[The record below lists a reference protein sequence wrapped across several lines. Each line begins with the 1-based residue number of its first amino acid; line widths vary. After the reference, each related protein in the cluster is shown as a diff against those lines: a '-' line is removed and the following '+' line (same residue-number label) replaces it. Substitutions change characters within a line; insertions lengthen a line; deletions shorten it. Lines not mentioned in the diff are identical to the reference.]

1 MIKSKIIM
9 GDFSDYYELIR
20 LSRIVDYYINYYEVI
35 NIYSKCSRGGVQADM
50 VIITY
55 KDKENK

>member
-1 MIKSKIIM
+1 M

-20 LSRIVDYYINYYEVI
+20 LSRIVDYYRNYYEVI
-35 NIYSKCSRGGVQADM
+35 NIYSKCSRGGVSADI